1 MPAAAGDPYD
11 ALVELIPDRFAAG
24 GEAIARD
31 ADGRVVFVNGAL
43 PGERVRVEITD
54 HKRDWARARVVEVVD
69 ASPHRVQPPCPSRR
83 AGCGGCGWQHMTH
96 DAQRDAKR
104 AVAADALA
112 RIGGLSDADVRLG
125 ASVDPVGYRTTVR
138 VAAAPDGR
146 AGFRAEHAHEVIAA
160 PDCLVAHPLLRRA
173 IAALELAPEVEPT
186 LRCSVATGEVGAR
199 WEGAGDLVRGLP
211 DGALVGA
218 REALHERVAGTTL
231 RVSMGSFFQSG
242 PQAAELLVD
251 SVRSAAPELS
261 AAAVVVD
268 AYAGIG
274 LFAALAVPVDA
285 HVIAI
290 ETSKSAVAD
299 ARSNLA
305 GRDVDIVRGEVG
317 GWHVPA
323 DRAVDVVIADPARS
337 GLGVPGVT
345 ALERT
350 GAGVLVL
357 VSCDPASLGR
367 DAKLLGRAGYRLEW
381 SEVVDTFPQ
390 TTHVEAVSRFTRGR
404 TR

>member
-1 MPAAAGDPYD
+1 
-11 ALVELIPDRFAAG
+11 
-24 GEAIARD
+24 
-31 ADGRVVFVNGAL
+31 
-43 PGERVRVEITD
+43 
-54 HKRDWARARVVEVVD
+54 
-69 ASPHRVQPPCPSRR
+69 
-83 AGCGGCGWQHMTH
+83 
-96 DAQRDAKR
+96 
-104 AVAADALA
+104 
-112 RIGGLSDADVRLG
+112 
-125 ASVDPVGYRTTVR
+125 
-138 VAAAPDGR
+138 
-146 AGFRAEHAHEVIAA
+146 
-160 PDCLVAHPLLRRA
+160 
-173 IAALELAPEVEPT
+173 
-186 LRCSVATGEVGAR
+186 
-199 WEGAGDLVRGLP
+199 
-211 DGALVGA
+211 
-218 REALHERVAGTTL
+218 
-231 RVSMGSFFQSG
+231 MGSFFQSG

-251 SVRSAAPELS
+251 TVRKAAPELS

-337 GLGVPGVT
+337 GLGGPGVT

-367 DAKLLGRAGYRLEW
+367 DAKLLGRVGYRLEW

-390 TTHVEAVSRFTRGR
+390 TTHVEAVSRFTRAPAR
-404 TR
+404 PATASCARVR